1 MSDITTVY
9 VDSSVNR
16 LVNQCVMVCQCVFLW
31 WFVQINR
38 DSTNYIVEEY
48 KRLRQRDQTGA
59 ARSAWRITVRQLE
72 SMIRLSEAI
81 ARMYCQ
87 DEVCHYFT
95 AGAKYRYRN

>member
-1 MSDITTVY
+1 MSFGTEQRYITFA
-9 VDSSVNR
+9 R
-16 LVNQCVMVCQCVFLW
+16 QFKPR
-31 WFVQINR
+31 INR

-87 DEVCHYFT
+87 DEVL
-95 AGAKYRYRN
+95 

>member
-1 MSDITTVY
+1 LPHD
-9 VDSSVNR
+9 
-16 LVNQCVMVCQCVFLW
+16 
-31 WFVQINR
+31 VQINR

-59 ARSAWRITVRQLE
+59 AKSAWRITVRQLE

-87 DEVCHYFT
+87 DEVLVT
-95 AGAKYRYRN
+95 AAIDTLVIALVFNVLECS